1 MNDFQFGTNDVLDQF
16 HNDFVSEFGGFDYDT
31 HATDGMGETYWSQWK
46 GNKYFNNE
54 GENYA

>member
-16 HNDFVSEFGGFDYDT
+16 NKDFVSEFGGFDYDT
-31 HATDGMGETYWSQWK
+31 DATDGMGETYWSQWN